1 MEIESIIRRVKGFL
15 ICSLWFFCVTV
26 YASPS
31 QLARLEIGLNLLPSV
46 IASNTRLGL
55 AEDEEKE
62 PLTIYVMYI
71 ENRKL
76 AEQSMQRLTKLD
88 NIRGYPL
95 NIKAVSIDQLLNT
108 EPDRYSTLINI
119 EPLVNNREQLIQF
132 CQRNQML
139 FFSPFKGDVEKGV
152 MAGYEVTN
160 KVLPAVNL
168 SALKAANIHLKAFFL
183 RIAVSHD

>member
-1 MEIESIIRRVKGFL
+1 MEIKSIIRCVKGFL
-15 ICSLWFFCVTV
+15 IVSLCFFSVTV
-26 YASPS
+26 YASHS

-46 IASNTRLGL
+46 MASNTRLSF
-55 AEDEEKE
+55 AEDEEKD

-76 AEQSMQRLTKLD
+76 AEQSVQQLARLD

-108 EPDRYSTLINI
+108 ETGRYATLINI
-119 EPLVNNREQLIQF
+119 EPLDNNREQLIQF
-132 CQRNQML
+132 CQRNQVL
-139 FFSPFKGDVEKGV
+139 FFSPFKGDVKKGV